1 MKENRFNLIDE
12 SWIPVVGKG
21 KVGLRQIFADESIS
35 ALGGNPVEKIAVFKL
50 LLAIAQSAVTPKDET
65 EWKSL
70 GISGLQKRVS
80 DYLDKYYDCF
90 WLYGEKP
97 FLQMPELK
105 KKAEALSK
113 KEKSEPYKIGNGAF
127 ADLMAE
133 NNTCVTEYDFRDV
146 SQNDSDKAL
155 FLLAVI
161 NFAFYG
167 KQPNQELSLEKNL
180 KKNVIAKPGA
190 SLGFSNYLHT
200 FGLVENVIT
209 SVYYNL
215 ISEQNVKS
223 YTWLSEGVGK
233 PFWEMMPT
241 TESDCVTETSKKTLL
256 GHLVPL
262 SRYVLM
268 VDNGLYFTEGVI
280 YHLAKS
286 EKKKGQSVENWI
298 ETSMSWYLEKDEIK
312 ALNADISK
320 KPWRMLTSMLSL
332 SDTERKYCNLGLSL
346 FINRISEYD
355 KVFSI
360 WSGGIDVSGDS
371 FGKKIKNNDDYVE
384 SEIQLH
390 SSAFGDSFCNKLFEE
405 MRKLNEFCSDL
416 QKFVVGYNVEIR
428 GGKSSKNAKQIGS
441 QNIPSVESDYWQQC
455 EGVFQRIVDTCS
467 IENTDQY
474 NQEMDKINAQIWQFV
489 KQIYN
494 QYCPNQSARQLE
506 AWAKNFPK
514 KFEKKRLS

>member
-1 MKENRFNLIDE
+1 M
-12 SWIPVVGKG
+12 S
-21 KVGLRQIFADESIS
+21 FADINIKKSYKTNSSNIVKDFYLPVLSESVLYKRAVGFFTSGALLEIS
-35 ALGGNPVEKIAVFKL
+35 K
-50 LLAIAQSAVTPKDET
+50 
-65 EWKSL
+65 
-70 GISGLQKRVS
+70 GISGLIKKDGKMRFIVSPKLTEEDIQAIQKGYDDREIVTKA
-80 DYLDKYYDCF
+80 LDREF
-90 WLYGEKP
+90 I
-97 FLQMPELK
+97 
-105 KKAEALSK
+105 
-113 KEKSEPYKIGNGAF
+113 EP
-127 ADLMAE
+127 
-133 NNTCVTEYDFRDV
+133 
-146 SQNDSDKAL
+146 QNDSDKAL

-190 SLGFSNYLHT
+190 SLGFSNYLHS
-200 FGLVENVIT
+200 FGLVENVVT

-215 ISEQNVKS
+215 LSEQNVKS

-241 TESDCVTETSKKTLL
+241 TENDCVTETSKKTLL

-268 VDNGLYFTEGVI
+268 VDKGLYFTEGVI

-298 ETSMSWYLEKDEIK
+298 EASMSWYLEKDEIK

-405 MRKLNEFCSDL
+405 MRKLNEFCFDL
-416 QKFVVGYNVEIR
+416 QKFVVGYNAEIR
-428 GGKSSKNAKQIGS
+428 GGSSSKNARQIGS

-455 EGVFQRIVDTCS
+455 ESIFQRIVDTCS

-474 NQEMDKINAQIWQFV
+474 NHEMDKINDQIWQFV

-494 QYCPNQSARQLE
+494 QYCPNQSVRQLE